1 MPGFETTWLV
11 KQQVHAAGK
20 EAVFNLIHGDFH
32 RGTEWTDLDG
42 AAGDLASSPWQVLPP
57 GEYTALLQLW
67 SETEKKAVGHLIAE
81 TDGGTTLGSEPV
93 VTGPE
98 DFGDWQRVVV
108 GFTLKD
114 SAKVRI
120 RFRYDGGT
128 SVWTGLLHLTR
139 GGRRPIYIIGHN
151 RNTPRQVGE
160 SIRLGANAI
169 EVDLSYRDKKLM
181 AAEVPPLPGW
191 TEISEAG
198 EWLRYVRAI
207 EDKWAFLYVDI
218 KLHEIPDG
226 NMYQHGQVLASYFR
240 DAGVDPKRCMFS
252 VPDPSGKDIHQGLKD
267 SGFAASS
274 FGMDGIDDN
283 QPRSKPG
290 DWAAAAAQYQLQFI
304 GMGRINL
311 EILKPLAL
319 WWEIV
324 QATAAARDAGQ
335 PFPKK
340 LVFWSLRDKP
350 EMRKLLDLGVDGI
363 IADREDLLAQ
373 VLEEAPYQAF
383 CRKALPS
390 EWDPFHAFGVDG

>member
-1 MPGFETTWLV
+1 MPGFESTWLV
-11 KQQVHAAGK
+11 KQQVHGAGK
-20 EAVFNLIHGDFH
+20 EAIFNLIHGDFH
-32 RGTEWTDLDG
+32 RGTEWTDRDG

-67 SETEKKAVGHLIAE
+67 SEAKGKAVGHLIAE
-81 TDGGTTLGSEPV
+81 TDGGTTIGIEPV
-93 VTGPE
+93 VTAPE
-98 DFGDWQRVVV
+98 DFGDWQRVVM
-108 GFTLKD
+108 GFKLKD

-120 RFRYDGGT
+120 RFRYEGGT

-191 TEISEAG
+191 TEVTEAG

-207 EDKWAFLYVDI
+207 QDKWAFLYVDI

-226 NMYQHGQVLASYFR
+226 NMYQHGQVLASYVR
-240 DAGVDPKRCMFS
+240 DAGIDPKVCMFS
-252 VPDPSGKDIHQGLKD
+252 VPDPSGKDILQGLKD
-267 SGFAASS
+267 SGFAGAS
-274 FGMDGIDDN
+274 FGMDGISNND
-283 QPRSKPG
+283 PHAKPG
-290 DWAAAAAQYQLQFI
+290 DWAAAAAQHQLQFI

-311 EILKPLAL
+311 EIHKPLAL

-340 LVFWSLRDKP
+340 LVFWSLTEKP

-363 IADREDLLAQ
+363 IADREDQLAQ

-383 CRKALPS
+383 CRKALPG